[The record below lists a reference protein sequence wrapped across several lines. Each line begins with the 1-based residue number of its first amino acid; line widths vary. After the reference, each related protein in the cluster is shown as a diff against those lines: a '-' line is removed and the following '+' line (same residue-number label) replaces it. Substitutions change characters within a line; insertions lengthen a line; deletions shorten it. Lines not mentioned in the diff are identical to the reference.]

1 MIGKRRIRPSLSEDI
16 YWILLQHGNNAPLM
30 HSLILIKEFN
40 LDRNNDDNN
49 LVEDYYKNQ
58 IEKH

>member
-1 MIGKRRIRPSLSEDI
+1 
-16 YWILLQHGNNAPLM
+16 M